1 MPLSNYT
8 VTTLT
13 LFTLCIHSP
22 STQEHIT
29 PILHSLYA
37 VTPHHLTPSIS
48 AVLYLHTK
56 PLRTPPYPCPTPVC
70 TMYIVRNFIKFI
82 NYFSIFIYNRNIV
95 DPDMGLV
102 YALFLNKH
110 RIQIRFIHCFP
121 PLIFTHC
128 TVYSRYSIQY
138 GVGVEN
144 NSPLAEYLTLSCS
157 RHLLFCLGHWV
168 NCLERP
174 ISTFYDHLKL
184 F

>member
-48 AVLYLHTK
+48 AVLTHQTTSHT
-56 PLRTPPYPCPTPVC
+56 LPYPCPTPVC
-70 TMYIVRNFIKFI
+70 TMYIVRNLIKFI
-82 NYFSIFIYNRNIV
+82 NYFSIFIYIRNIV

-128 TVYSRYSIQY
+128 TVDILYST
-138 GVGVEN
+138 V
-144 NSPLAEYLTLSCS
+144 
-157 RHLLFCLGHWV
+157 
-168 NCLERP
+168 
-174 ISTFYDHLKL
+174 
-184 F
+184 